1 MSDKLQ
7 LVDSSD
13 GLRNRQT
20 EVCRTGF
27 ESARYEEPDRSRGFI
42 ASGVAHVAGFRIA
55 LWCHLRVEIAGRK
68 VLVIGA
74 ARSGIASAR
83 FLAQRGAIVAL
94 NDRKPLGEW
103 PAEALELK
111 TLGVGLVDGD
121 PPSWLLDQIDLV
133 VISPGVPTKAIPI
146 RYADRR
152 GAEVIGEIELA
163 SRFLRGRVV
172 AVTGTNGKTTTT
184 ALIGEMLKDAQLN
197 VQVGGNIGQA
207 LISLVDT
214 SRDDG
219 WSVVEVSSFQL
230 ETVVDFHPGVAAA
243 LNVTPNHMDRY
254 ESLTDYAAAKHRVFT
269 NQTAGDVAILNADD
283 PIVSS
288 WAPGLRAHV
297 VEFSTRRELEE
308 GLFLRGR
315 DLVSRT
321 KDGERVLLTRDE
333 MQLRGTHNVENVLAA
348 MAAGLACGVGPDSL
362 RETVRRFKPVEHRLE
377 EVAEIK
383 GIRFFNDSK
392 ATSVDATIKALEAFA
407 GQPGKVILIL
417 GGRGKQAPYAPLAS
431 LVRDLVR
438 KMILIGEDAPAIER
452 ELSSFA
458 PFEQGVDMRD
468 AVERAFAAAEPG
480 DVVLLAPACASFDMF
495 ESFEHRGRVFK
506 EEVSKLSK
514 KV

>member
-1 MSDKLQ
+1 
-7 LVDSSD
+7 
-13 GLRNRQT
+13 
-20 EVCRTGF
+20 
-27 ESARYEEPDRSRGFI
+27 
-42 ASGVAHVAGFRIA
+42 
-55 LWCHLRVEIAGRK
+55 VEIAGRK

-94 NDRKPLGEW
+94 NDRKPLAEW
-103 PAEALELK
+103 PAAALELK
-111 TLGVGLVDGD
+111 SIGVGQIAGD

-184 ALIGEMLKDAQLN
+184 TLIGEMLRDAQLN
-197 VQVGGNIGQA
+197 VQVGGNIGNA
-207 LISLVDT
+207 LVSLVDS

-230 ETVVDFHPGVAAA
+230 ETIVDFHPSVAAV

-254 ESLTDYAAAKHRVFT
+254 DSLTDYAAAKHRVFM

-283 PIVSS
+283 QIVSS
-288 WAPGLRAHV
+288 WAKGLRAHV
-297 VEFSTRRELEE
+297 VNFSTRRELEE

-321 KDGERVLLTRDE
+321 RDGERVLLTRDE

-348 MAAGLACGVGPDSL
+348 MAAGLACGAAPGSL
-362 RETVRRFKPVEHRLE
+362 RETVRRFRPVEHRLE

-383 GIRFFNDSK
+383 GVRFFNDSK
-392 ATSVDATIKALEAFA
+392 ATSVDATMKALEAFA
-407 GQPGKVILIL
+407 GDRGKVVLIL
-417 GGRGKQAPYAPLAS
+417 GGRGKQAPYAPLAP
-431 LVRDLVR
+431 LVQELVR

-452 ELSSFA
+452 ELKSAA
-458 PFEQGVDMRD
+458 PFEYATDMHD
-468 AVERAFAAAEPG
+468 AVSRAFAAALAG

-506 EEVSKLSK
+506 DEVQGLMSNVQSPP
-514 KV
+514 V

>member
-1 MSDKLQ
+1 
-7 LVDSSD
+7 
-13 GLRNRQT
+13 
-20 EVCRTGF
+20 
-27 ESARYEEPDRSRGFI
+27 
-42 ASGVAHVAGFRIA
+42 
-55 LWCHLRVEIAGRK
+55 VEIAGRK

-94 NDRKPLGEW
+94 NDRKPLAEW
-103 PAEALELK
+103 PAAALELK
-111 TLGVGLVDGD
+111 SIGVGQIAGD

-184 ALIGEMLKDAQLN
+184 TLIGEMLRDAQLN
-197 VQVGGNIGQA
+197 VQVGGNIGNA
-207 LISLVDT
+207 LVSLVDS

-230 ETVVDFHPGVAAA
+230 ETIVDFHPSVAAV

-254 ESLTDYAAAKHRVFT
+254 DSLMDYATAKHRVFM

-283 PIVSS
+283 QIVSS
-288 WAPGLRAHV
+288 WAQGLRAHV
-297 VEFSTRRELEE
+297 VNFSTRHELEE
-308 GLFLRGR
+308 GLFLRGL

-321 KDGERVLLTRDE
+321 RNGERVLLTRDE
-333 MQLRGTHNVENVLAA
+333 MKLRGTHNVENVLAA
-348 MAAGLACGVGPDSL
+348 MAAGLACGAATESL
-362 RETVRRFKPVEHRLE
+362 RETVRHFRPVEHRLE

-383 GIRFFNDSK
+383 GVRFFNDSK
-392 ATSVDATIKALEAFA
+392 ATSVDATMKALEAFA
-407 GQPGKVILIL
+407 GDRGKVVLIL
-417 GGRGKQAPYAPLAS
+417 GGRGKQAPYAPLAP
-431 LVRDLVR
+431 LVQELVR

-452 ELSSFA
+452 ELKSAA
-458 PFEQGVDMRD
+458 PFEHATDMHD
-468 AVERAFAAAEPG
+468 AVSRAFAAALAG

-506 EEVSKLSK
+506 DEVQGLMSNVQSPP
-514 KV
+514 V